1 MQVVEE
7 FWTWKGTI
15 VMKQN
20 QWYRAVED
28 EWDHGRQVVF
38 QLKETLVEDEEYFA
52 TGFTTDGRSV
62 MLKLIYW
69 DFKELTELE
78 VALL

>member
-1 MQVVEE
+1 M
-7 FWTWKGTI
+7 TP
-15 VMKQN
+15 N

-28 EWDHGRQVVF
+28 EWDFAHAHGRQVVF
-38 QLKETLVEDEEYFA
+38 KLSEVRTDDEELFA
-52 TGFTTDGRSV
+52 TGFTADGRSV

-69 DFKELTELE
+69 EFKELTELE

>member
-1 MQVVEE
+1 M
-7 FWTWKGTI
+7 TP
-15 VMKQN
+15 N
-20 QWYRAVED
+20 QWYRAIED
-28 EWDHGRQVVF
+28 EWDQGRQVVF

>member
-1 MQVVEE
+1 MFKLSEVR
-7 FWTWKGTI
+7 I
-15 VMKQN
+15 
-20 QWYRAVED
+20 D
-28 EWDHGRQVVF
+28 
-38 QLKETLVEDEEYFA
+38 DEEMFA

>member
-1 MQVVEE
+1 M
-7 FWTWKGTI
+7 TPNK
-15 VMKQN
+15 
-20 QWYRAVED
+20 WYRAAED
-28 EWDHGRQVVF
+28 ERDFAHAHGREVVF
-38 QLKETLVEDEEYFA
+38 KLSEVRIDDEEYFA

-69 DFKELTELE
+69 DLTELE

>member
-1 MQVVEE
+1 MVEKLRIRE
-7 FWTWKGTI
+7 SFNMTPNK
-15 VMKQN
+15 
-20 QWYRAVED
+20 WYRALED
-28 EWDHGRQVVF
+28 EWDHGREVVF
-38 QLKETLVEDEEYFA
+38 QLAETIEEDEEFFA

-69 DFKELTELE
+69 EFKELTELE